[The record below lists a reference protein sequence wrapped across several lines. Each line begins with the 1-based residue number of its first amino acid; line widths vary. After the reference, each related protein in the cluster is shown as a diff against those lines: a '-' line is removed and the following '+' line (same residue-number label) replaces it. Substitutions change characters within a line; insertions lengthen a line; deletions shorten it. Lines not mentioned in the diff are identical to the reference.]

1 MSAHQTVTV
10 GSEEHCGAS
19 SASPRLSLL
28 HSPYLSMPSESVCHS
43 SFVVCQLS
51 LDTFCQFLMFV
62 PRLSLRGALAAA
74 ASVPREVRSMRS
86 SLLTQEQCRARLLS
100 PSRRQRVVYFSRD
113 ESSAESRRL
122 EGGGVEVVEESEAG
136 VSPVHIFPFCS
147 QA

>member
-43 SFVVCQLS
+43 SFVVCQLC

-86 SLLTQEQCRARLLS
+86 SLLTQEEQCRARLLS

-113 ESSAESRRL
+113 ESSAESRWL

-136 VSPVHIFPFCS
+136 VSPVHIFPFC
-147 QA
+147 